1 MTGGRWWTA
10 AAAGA
15 AGGLLSL
22 AGLLGGAGGLLVAA
36 TAVWVAALLAVRAS
50 MRTSPEPAP
59 APPTGVRPR
68 TLGSPFPSFT
78 AIEQALSWGAVSRR
92 HFDTGLRP
100 LLWRLALARVM
111 SHEGVDEQAAARRI
125 EERVG
130 EGLWPWLGPVWPPS
144 PTSEAPGVDR
154 TVLAALVERLED
166 W

>member
-1 MTGGRWWTA
+1 MTGGRSWTA

-15 AGGLLSL
+15 VGGLLSL

-36 TAVWVAALLAVRAS
+36 TAVWLAALLAVRAS
-50 MRTSPEPAP
+50 LRTSREPVPAP
-59 APPTGVRPR
+59 ADVRAR
-68 TLGSPFPSFT
+68 TPGSPFPSFA

-125 EERVG
+125 EERLG
-130 EGLWPWLGPVWPPS
+130 ADLWPWLEPVWPPS
-144 PTSEAPGVDR
+144 RDSEAPGVDPR
-154 TVLAALVERLED
+154 VLAALVERLED